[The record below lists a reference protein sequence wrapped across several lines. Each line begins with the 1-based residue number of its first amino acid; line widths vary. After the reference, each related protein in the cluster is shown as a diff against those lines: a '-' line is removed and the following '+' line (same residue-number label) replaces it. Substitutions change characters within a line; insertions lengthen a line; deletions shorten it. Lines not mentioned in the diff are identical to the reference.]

1 MKLLFCDNTIWG
13 LINFREAVFRHFH
26 EQGYEIV
33 LVAPSD
39 EKTQMKTVV
48 PDYVRFVPVYLER
61 AGRNPL
67 TDVRYFIIP
76 SNQIFMVHWLLG
88 F

>member
-39 EKTQMKTVV
+39 EKTRMKTVV
-48 PDYVRFVPVYLER
+48 RDE
-61 AGRNPL
+61 
-67 TDVRYFIIP
+67 T
-76 SNQIFMVHWLLG
+76 LLLM
-88 F
+88 

>member
-39 EKTQMKTVV
+39 EKTRLCLIMCVLCLST
-48 PDYVRFVPVYLER
+48 
-61 AGRNPL
+61 
-67 TDVRYFIIP
+67 
-76 SNQIFMVHWLLG
+76 
-88 F
+88 